1 MALQPPKTGRGSESN
16 GEFQGGPAPVTTLRD
31 PGWAPGRGQ
40 GDRQPLGAAEP
51 GGGGSL
57 TLTPEPGHLGELI
70 YEVLLLQN
78 LEFQEVYFSFV
89 LTLIQVI

>member
-1 MALQPPKTGRGSESN
+1 MTM
-16 GEFQGGPAPVTTLRD
+16 LRD
-31 PGWAPGRGQ
+31 PRWAPGRGQ

-51 GGGGSL
+51 GGDRSL
-57 TLTPEPGHLGELI
+57 TLTPAPGHLGELI

-89 LTLIQVI
+89 LTLIQVV

>member
-1 MALQPPKTGRGSESN
+1 MGSRE
-16 GEFQGGPAPVTTLRD
+16 G
-31 PGWAPGRGQ
+31 PGRQ
-40 GDRQPLGAAEP
+40 TTP
-51 GGGGSL
+51 GGSRAGRGGSL

-78 LEFQEVYFSFV
+78 LEFQEVYFSFI